1 MNACIYFDVFNK
13 NIMNNNKDGFLLQQY
28 EYDGFFHSLFVD
40 YDLPEDELVHIC
52 LLVVL
57 QAPTTTR

>member
-1 MNACIYFDVFNK
+1 
-13 NIMNNNKDGFLLQQY
+13 MNNNKDGFLLQQY